1 MKIQTVVTNQ
11 DFTICVKGISIS
23 VNINMIENSVESLI
37 KFFRAVLPDEL
48 QEQMDMEID
57 MAKVQKIISVIK
69 RFKSTLHI
77 HDNKVLQT
85 IIEIKEDG
93 SLDVENSGGRWTF
106 DFKEYIAILKDI
118 QDGMYADD
126 QDEENEVPADDESVH
141 AMQGQEYEV
150 LMITS
155 DTTYLGLRQ
164 ILALKSNVPHHV
176 VKEMNEYIIN
186 IHKEQTDAI
195 HAVDLSM
202 INIHLQEHGYKFKI
216 DESTDQS
223 MEDMANK
230 EIEFNSHPTIRQVAE
245 AINMRLNS
253 RKVGVTSFKITPSEI
268 INILEIKHDYKNL
281 SAGTICGSHMV
292 SCACDHFGLEAV
304 VNFRDKNKNV

>member
-1 MKIQTVVTNQ
+1 MKAQLSLNNQEVTV
-11 DFTICVKGISIS
+11 IIEGISIS
-23 VNINMIENSVESLI
+23 LNIDMLENSVESFITFL
-37 KFFRAVLPDEL
+37 RAILP
-48 QEQMDMEID
+48 QEFHEQIDMEMD
-57 MAKVQKIISVIK
+57 MAKVQKVISVIK
-69 RFKSTLHI
+69 RFKSIIHI
-77 HDNKVLQT
+77 HDNDTLET
-85 IIEIKEDG
+85 LIELTDKG
-93 SLDVENSGGRWTF
+93 AMHVESTGGRWSF
-106 DFKEYIAILKDI
+106 DMKEYVSLLKDVS
-118 QDGMYADD
+118 DGVYADD
-126 QDEENEVPADDESVH
+126 QDEEHQVPADDESVH

-281 SAGTICGSHMV
+281 SAGTRCGSHMV